1 MTFSTTDFLDL
12 VKMSTQ
18 KVFENPKHNPL
29 IRKVTNECSQMS
41 KIIFA
46 SFGIIPLITGSIL
59 LEA

>member
-1 MTFSTTDFLDL
+1 
-12 VKMSTQ
+12 MSTQ